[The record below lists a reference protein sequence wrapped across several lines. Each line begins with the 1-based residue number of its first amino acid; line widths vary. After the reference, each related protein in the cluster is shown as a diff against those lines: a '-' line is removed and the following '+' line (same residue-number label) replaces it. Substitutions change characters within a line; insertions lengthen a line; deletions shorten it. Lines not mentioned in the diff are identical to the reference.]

1 MKNTEND
8 KTQNYINS
16 KSISEL
22 ADDLSEK
29 LNQYRSASMEPDSIQ
44 SIPNLDLLCEIADV
58 IARRLK
64 S

>member
-29 LNQYRSASMEPDSIQ
+29 LNQYRSASMEPDSTQ
-44 SIPNLDLLCEIADV
+44 SIPNLDLLCEIADI
-58 IARRLK
+58 IARHLK